1 MLGRLWCVDSIALP
15 TSISL
20 APRWM
25 KACFVLF
32 PIRSAFWTLHVSH
45 SILFLILGT
54 PLNLISVPLLDKGG
68 IIAL

>member
-1 MLGRLWCVDSIALP
+1 
-15 TSISL
+15 
-20 APRWM
+20 M